1 MSCNISITVE
11 VLFCPVTSCSD
22 HSVSLGW
29 MFSDMY
35 CISSTNLLIL
45 WKEEKADKKRVMW
58 MNDQKRRKKEKVRK
72 WGKRNKSENGKRQS
86 KRREGMRV
94 GKLRHRDG
102 EKWCGNS
109 HLLSCSP
116 HPVPLSACL
125 LLVQRKALQGQG
137 GCWLSWKGQRGYL
150 WLDASHFPV
159 TLLCDRL
166 VLMIQH
172 YIFLLDP
179 SLWATTSRNTVTST
193 FLFNVVVV
201 VIPNVGLCT
210 TNCIESRGRS
220 GWKGQTH

>member
-1 MSCNISITVE
+1 MSWNISITVE

-35 CISSTNLLIL
+35 CVSSTNLLIL

-58 MNDQKRRKKEKVRK
+58 MNDQKRRKREKVRK

-116 HPVPLSACL
+116 PCAAVCLPSSSSAQGPPGSGRVLAFMEGATRLPLTWC
-125 LLVQRKALQGQG
+125 
-137 GCWLSWKGQRGYL
+137 
-150 WLDASHFPV
+150 
-159 TLLCDRL
+159 
-166 VLMIQH
+166 
-172 YIFLLDP
+172 
-179 SLWATTSRNTVTST
+179 
-193 FLFNVVVV
+193 
-201 VIPNVGLCT
+201 
-210 TNCIESRGRS
+210 
-220 GWKGQTH
+220 